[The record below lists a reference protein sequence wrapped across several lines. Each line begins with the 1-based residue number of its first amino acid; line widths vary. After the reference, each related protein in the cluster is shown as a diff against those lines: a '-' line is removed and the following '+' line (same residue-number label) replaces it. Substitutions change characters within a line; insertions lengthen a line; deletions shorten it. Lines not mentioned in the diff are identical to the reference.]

1 MGEASHETANDG
13 EIRSRVR
20 RDLDGSGRQSGGG
33 RGRVFHRRARRRRT
47 SASAAAALRIG
58 DRRHDRVVLVH
69 GHADTARRRVPAGSA
84 ELLEVESDGP
94 DQRRGDRCARRLRR
108 ANALAAL
115 GDRINDYHG
124 AYRRVGK
131 TETVYYHRDLRYDV
145 IILTNWTDGTD
156 SERNISWT
164 RWFYQ
169 ALQPHMTGGVYVN
182 DLDRDEGV
190 ERVKHAYGENYRR
203 LVTLKAKFDP
213 TNFFRMNQNIRG

>member
-1 MGEASHETANDG
+1 MKRRTTGKSVPASAGILTGPDGNLVAAVVVCFTGALEEGERVLAPLRRFGSAIGDTIAPCSYTAMQTL
-13 EIRSRVR
+13 
-20 RDLDGSGRQSGGG
+20 LDGAFPPGRLNYWRSSLTDRISDEAIGAL
-33 RGRVFHRRARRRRT
+33 VDFAARMP
-47 SASAAAALRIG
+47 SPLSVI
-58 DRRHDRVVLVH
+58 V
-69 GHADTARRRVPAGSA
+69 
-84 ELLEVESDGP
+84 
-94 DQRRGDRCARRLRR
+94 
-108 ANALAAL
+108 
-115 GDRINDYHG
+115 INDYHG

-131 TETVYYHRDLRYDV
+131 TETAYYHRDLQYDV

-164 RWFYQ
+164 RSLYQ